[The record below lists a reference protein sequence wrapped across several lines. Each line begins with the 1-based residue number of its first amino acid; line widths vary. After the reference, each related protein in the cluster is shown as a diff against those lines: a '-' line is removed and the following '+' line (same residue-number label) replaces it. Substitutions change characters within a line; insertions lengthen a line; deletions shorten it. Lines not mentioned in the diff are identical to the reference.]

1 VQFASVP
8 DAGVPRIAPVIV
20 GLVSV
25 LLVSVCDELSV
36 TQVCVPDGIV
46 SVAAPVGL
54 KLRSYS
60 PKSAVIDEFSD
71 VIDSPERNLTV
82 SPTGIV
88 RVEFGAPEMVTP
100 LIVVHVA
107 TPIFGVTNAGDVAN
121 TSDPVPVSS
130 EITPRSCAD
139 VVAANAPRLLLVDVS
154 VPDVGSVTFVDALAV
169 SVTGNPPD

>member
-1 VQFASVP
+1 M
-8 DAGVPRIAPVIV
+8 
-20 GLVSV
+20 
-25 LLVSVCDELSV
+25 
-36 TQVCVPDGIV
+36 
-46 SVAAPVGL
+46 
-54 KLRSYS
+54 RSYS

-88 RVEFGAPEMVTP
+88 RVEFGAPEMITP
-100 LIVVHVA
+100 LIDVHVA
-107 TPIFGVTNAGDVAN
+107 TPMLGVTSVGDVAN

-130 EITPRSCAD
+130 EITPRSCAE